1 MTASSRGGV
10 TPSLSADDLVK
21 AVPQLGDVAD
31 IRAETV
37 SKVASANLDFET
49 VRNLVERANDSDADA
64 IVVTQGTDTLEETSF
79 LCQLIYS
86 GTKPII
92 FTGAMRSPKELSSD
106 GPANLYAAVLTAIA
120 ARSGDVFVVMDN
132 IIHFP
137 ERVIKASTSELS
149 AFQSPQGYSGYI
161 SEGKVHWINRRY
173 SDELN
178 GALEGAQQAHAIALL
193 KLVSV
198 DDAALLDAVDDGPY
212 KGLVIEAYGAGHIA
226 EGLTEKVKALV
237 RKMPVILCSQSAA
250 GPMMERTYGYV
261 GAELD
266 LLNAGL
272 LPGKHLNSKKTRLL
286 LSLLLGAESGDVR
299 ADFVRLASLC

>member
-1 MTASSRGGV
+1 
-10 TPSLSADDLVK
+10 
-21 AVPQLGDVAD
+21 
-31 IRAETV
+31 
-37 SKVASANLDFET
+37 
-49 VRNLVERANDSDADA
+49 
-64 IVVTQGTDTLEETSF
+64 
-79 LCQLIYS
+79 
-86 GTKPII
+86 
-92 FTGAMRSPKELSSD
+92 
-106 GPANLYAAVLTAIA
+106 
-120 ARSGDVFVVMDN
+120 
-132 IIHFP
+132 
-137 ERVIKASTSELS
+137 
-149 AFQSPQGYSGYI
+149 
-161 SEGKVHWINRRY
+161 
-173 SDELN
+173 LN

-226 EGLTEKVKALV
+226 EGLTEKVKALAL
-237 RKMPVILCSQSAA
+237 KMPVVLCSQSAA